1 MKIWGL
7 LLVLSI
13 QLFLPIAAEYPSD
26 GPILTIVSGTVVQTL
41 VLQTQVITSC
51 PCNGTTITATGMAS
65 SLPILDESSDGA
77 RTRPGLVF
85 GMMGFMLYWV
95 GWLCFHDRG

>member
-1 MKIWGL
+1 MKILGL
-7 LLVLSI
+7 LLALSI
-13 QLFLPIAAEYPSD
+13 QLFLPISAEYPSD
-26 GPILTIVSGTVVQTL
+26 GPVLTTIVSGTVVQTL
-41 VLQTQVITSC
+41 ALQTQVITSC

-85 GMMGFMLYWV
+85 GMMGFMAVLGGMTV
-95 GWLCFHDRG
+95 FP